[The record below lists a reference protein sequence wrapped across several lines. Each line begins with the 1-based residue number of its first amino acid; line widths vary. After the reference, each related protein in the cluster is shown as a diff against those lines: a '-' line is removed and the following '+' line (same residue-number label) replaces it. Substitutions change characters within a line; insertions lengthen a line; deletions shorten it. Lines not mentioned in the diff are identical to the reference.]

1 MLHLSAWVYKS
12 DTITLQGLNHQV
24 NRILQNTFGSYFYN
38 SIVNLF
44 QVSLLFSMMKKA
56 YELIPPAN

>member
-38 SIVNLF
+38 SIGNLF